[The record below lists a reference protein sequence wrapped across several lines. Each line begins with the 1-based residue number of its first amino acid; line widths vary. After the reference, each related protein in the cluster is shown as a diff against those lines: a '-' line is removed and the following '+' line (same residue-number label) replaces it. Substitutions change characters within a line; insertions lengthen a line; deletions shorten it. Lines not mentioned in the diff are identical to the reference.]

1 MDKKP
6 LIGISIIAVVLLVVG
21 SLTNVVGYNTIQS
34 SNQTIINEE
43 VNQRELLFQTI
54 LDIANNKE
62 IQKIILK
69 SQISRG
75 IFPNPDVKFSLTK
88 KQLGQMYFIGLLLS
102 KFINT
107 ARMQSIVGKYQ
118 YSNQVMQNEISD
130 VIEKNP
136 TLKGEITKLQNS
148 ECDCE
153 NENTTVLYFPVLC
166 TILFPLFY
174 LSLLIGVV
182 FQKEFYFIVII
193 HKLVLLL
200 NCSWYPF

>member
-1 MDKKP
+1 
-6 LIGISIIAVVLLVVG
+6 
-21 SLTNVVGYNTIQS
+21 
-34 SNQTIINEE
+34 
-43 VNQRELLFQTI
+43 LLFQTI

>member
-1 MDKKP
+1 MDKYP
-6 LIGISIIAVVLLVVG
+6 LIGVSIIAVVLLVLG
-21 SLTNVVGYNTIQS
+21 SLSNVVGYQSVQS
-34 SNQTIINEE
+34 SNQQTIKEE

-62 IQKIILK
+62 IQGIILK
-69 SQISRG
+69 SHISRG

-166 TILFPLFY
+166 TILLCIFGLGLFLFY
-174 LSLLIGVV
+174 TFYLGAIITIIADFLITI
-182 FQKEFYFIVII
+182 FQCI
-193 HKLVLLL
+193 
-200 NCSWYPF
+200 YP